1 MKAEELLYLIL
12 MKLLIIGVFLITPIL
27 GVIESFI
34 LVYKSIR
41 SDSKMVYKL
50 LRCVA
55 AIIDIPLAIID
66 YLTVGGYLV
75 CLSLPISTSVEMAD
89 FGLQLQ
95 ETDCESSEGISEKLR
110 KVTNDFDDCS
120 FYTAVLNKESG
131 VKRVA

>member
-1 MKAEELLYLIL
+1 METKARELLYLIL
-12 MKLLIIGVFLITPIL
+12 VKVFIIGIFLITPIL

-41 SDSKMVYKL
+41 SDSKIIYKL

-55 AIIDIPLAIID
+55 AIIDIPLTMTE

-75 CLSLPISTSVEMAD
+75 YLALPISTVIEVSD
-89 FGLQLQ
+89 FGLQL
-95 ETDCESSEGISEKLR
+95 EEMNGESSEGKLR
-110 KVTNDFDDCS
+110 KITNDFDDCS

-131 VKRVA
+131 VKRVV